1 MTKHLNLEEFED
13 LDPEVIFEGHRRLR
27 GYQAIDLYGAM
38 ALFGWRGDP
47 DLMPIIARDR
57 IVLLLRFLG
66 YRETWAGEVGKP
78 RFSLMWLRGPWPSDA
93 DALSGI
99 PSCQI
104 EECH

>member
-1 MTKHLNLEEFED
+1 MTRHLNLEEFED

-27 GYQAIDLYGAM
+27 GYQAIDLYEAM

-66 YRETWAGEVGKP
+66 YRERWAGQVGKP
-78 RFSLMWLRGPWPSDA
+78 KFTLTWLRNPWPSDA
-93 DALSGI
+93 AALSGI
-99 PSCQI
+99 QKRTF
-104 EECH
+104 EEWH